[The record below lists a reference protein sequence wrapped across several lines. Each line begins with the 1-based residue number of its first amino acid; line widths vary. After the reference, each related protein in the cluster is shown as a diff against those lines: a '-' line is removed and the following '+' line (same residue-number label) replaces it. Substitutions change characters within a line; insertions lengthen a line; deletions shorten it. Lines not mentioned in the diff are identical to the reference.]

1 MRVDRDSV
9 AHIKTMMGSSS
20 KTNTQAIA
28 VVMVLML
35 RGCGVS
41 GCGWSQSESMAA
53 YPCKVWRLI

>member
-41 GCGWSQSESMAA
+41 GCGWS
-53 YPCKVWRLI
+53 

>member
-9 AHIKTMMGSSS
+9 AHIKTMMGSRS
-20 KTNTQAIA
+20 KTSTQAIA

-41 GCGWSQSESMAA
+41 GCE
-53 YPCKVWRLI
+53 